1 MANVVE
7 WFSNQP
13 LLVLMIIMALGYF
26 VGRIRIGSFSLGV
39 AAVLFVG
46 LIISAVMTSYGHPV
60 QQLKILWMLG
70 LTLFVYTIGLDTGW
84 AFFRALRTNGLGLN
98 LLTIVMVIV
107 GAGITVG
114 LVALFKLEPITSAGM
129 FTGAMTNTPALA
141 AVVGALPGL
150 KETAGL
156 QAQES
161 MAVAQSLPTVGYALA
176 YPLGVLASIAA
187 LAIFQKIFHVNH
199 QEEAVKAGLAD
210 IPIYTRNVLVTKNV
224 PLLISDL
231 NDKVGHHI
239 IVSRMLTPDAYEID
253 ETLTDAHGYPEEVQV
268 NAGKMRIAS
277 VRDTIQPGMIVCLTG
292 TVEALDAAEEYL
304 GEETAVDLAYY
315 DTTSGLRRMFV
326 SNPNVVGIRLG
337 RLGLQRRYGILITR
351 IRRGDMD
358 VVATDDSRLEL
369 GDRVRVITS
378 RENLGKAARILG
390 DSYKSLSEI
399 DLLTFAVGITLGL
412 LVGNIPFPIPGGG
425 VLELGSAGGPLIVGL
440 VLGALG
446 RTGPI
451 VWRIPYSSNL
461 TIRQFGITLFLAA
474 IGANAGAD
482 FLNAITNPSSLMII
496 LGGAIITFILT
507 VLIALIVYKGFKLP
521 YGQAMGVVAG
531 IFTQPATLGYANDQT
546 NNDLPNTG
554 YSTVYPMA
562 MISKII
568 VAQLL
573 IILLLKTGVG
583 MYPQLINL

>member
-210 IPIYTRNVLVTKNV
+210 IPICTRNVLVTKNV

-583 MYPQLINL
+583 M

>member
-521 YGQAMGVVAG
+521 MDKLGVVAVS
-531 IFTQPATLGYANDQT
+531 TQPATLVTPMTKPLTIFQHY
-546 NNDLPNTG
+546 

-562 MISKII
+562 MT
-568 VAQLL
+568 VDHRGALL
-573 IILLLKTGVG
+573 IILLLKTASVC
-583 MYPQLINL
+583 IHN

>member
-46 LIISAVMTSYGHPV
+46 LIISAVMTNYGHPV
-60 QQLKILWMLG
+60 QQLKILWVLG
-70 LTLFVYTIGLDTGW
+70 LALFVYTIGLDTGW

-98 LLTIVMVIV
+98 LLTIVMVVV

-141 AVVGALPGL
+141 AVVSALPGL
-150 KETAGL
+150 KDSAAL

-187 LAIFQKIFHVNH
+187 LAVLQKIFHVNH
-199 QEEAVKAGLAD
+199 EEEAIKAGLAD
-210 IPIYTRNVLVTKNV
+210 IPIFTRNVLVTKNV

-253 ETLTDAHGYPEEVQV
+253 ESLTDAHGYPEEVEV

-292 TVEALDAAEEYL
+292 TEEALDAAEEFL

-326 SNPNVVGIRLG
+326 SNPNVVGISLG
-337 RLGLQRRYGILITR
+337 KLGLQRRYGILITR

-399 DLLTFAVGITLGL
+399 DLLTFAVGVTLGL
-412 LVGNIPFPIPGGG
+412 LVGNIPIPIPGGG

-440 VLGALG
+440 ILGALG

-461 TIRQFGITLFLAA
+461 TIRQFGITLFLAG

-482 FLNAITNPSSLMII
+482 FLNAITNPSSLMVI

-507 VLIALIVYKGFKLP
+507 VLITLIVYKGFKLP
-521 YGQAMGVVAG
+521 YGETMGVVAG

-546 NNDLPNTG
+546 DNDLPNTG

-562 MISKII
+562 MVSKII

-573 IILLLKTGVG
+573 IILLLKTGIG
-583 MYPQLINL
+583 M